1 MDLSEIRRKIDTVD
15 DQLLELFLQRMAL
28 AEDVAR
34 YKKANGL
41 PILNA
46 AREQEVLD
54 KVSANAGAHAER
66 ACQLFETLFALSRA
80 RQEELLAE
88 K

>member
-1 MDLSEIRRKIDTVD
+1 MDLSEIRHKIDTVD

-41 PILNA
+41 PILNT

-54 KVSANAGAHAER
+54 KVSANAGMQAER
-66 ACQLFETLFALSRA
+66 ACRLFETLFALSRD

>member
-15 DQLLELFLQRMAL
+15 DQLLDLFLQRMAL

-66 ACQLFETLFALSRA
+66 ACRLFETLLALSRA